1 MIAKYTK
8 SFTKQPFN
16 LIKWKKILNFL
27 LLEAKTTCIFAD
39 FMLKST
45 PWSVELCESSLK
57 QGFILY
63 AILLL
68 AFTGRTKTLI
78 LQTLSI
84 FGKFAYFFYIFV
96 VNDYAAMK
104 GEENYDAR

>member
-1 MIAKYTK
+1 MHFCGFYVKIYPVECGTLR
-8 SFTKQPFN
+8 KQ
-16 LIKWKKILNFL
+16 
-27 LLEAKTTCIFAD
+27 LETRAY
-39 FMLKST
+39 
-45 PWSVELCESSLK
+45 
-57 QGFILY
+57 QY

-84 FGKFAYFFYIFV
+84 FGKLAYFFYIFV